1 MSFFFNNKNIEKNVD
16 LDTIKSQSVQIIMN
30 IDLLST
36 FHFSTPFFL
45 LLELSVMSDYYLP
58 YHDKNV

>member
-30 IDLLST
+30 IDT
-36 FHFSTPFFL
+36 
-45 LLELSVMSDYYLP
+45 SVFPSSKS
-58 YHDKNV
+58 KNR